1 MKNTKQCVIIIAAVL
16 AAVLFCSCQS
26 DDMEEVGKPTFKI
39 TSFSKEA
46 IEGGYCC
53 KATIQITALTGD
65 YSIDGLIYAD
75 NISKIWRNL
84 PYNENIS
91 ADIHSEG
98 EGKLYFNLFGH
109 HRGNLTIELEWTSKE
124 DRENYI
130 VGRHLSY
137 GFTDDCQVLMLNL
150 KK

>member
-75 NISKIWRNL
+75 NIRGR
-84 PYNENIS
+84 PR
-91 ADIHSEG
+91 
-98 EGKLYFNLFGH
+98 KLYCRLAPVVWIYRRLPSFNVKF
-109 HRGNLTIELEWTSKE
+109 KE
-124 DRENYI
+124 I
-130 VGRHLSY
+130 K
-137 GFTDDCQVLMLNL
+137 MLW
-150 KK
+150 KRKVYM